1 MRLRPICLAVPA
13 LVFAACAD
21 ESSVTGPAVEIAVA
35 PLTLPGV
42 VGVEYALA
50 VFNASPSPAFSFAP
64 DGSAATN
71 LTSLVWNQT
80 SVTSNQYG
88 DGKGA
93 IAYVGTCDASGQA
106 PRMNHVALAIKQ
118 INAGANGGSIDG
130 ASPAAFV
137 GTDNILDDQLT
148 SSDGAPDFNNPCP
161 LGAPC
166 VLAVPCEENRDTA
179 VTFNLTIMRRADQGF
194 FDVAVNFEDIFCSA
208 KLDCQYDTG
217 PIQLL
222 HNPNKPG
229 QPRDQTAVLAFA
241 CTTGTGDVA
250 DTRLHLSPITVTCG
264 ANAPIVLDPTVGPGN
279 AWTSS
284 SPDPHTTDAIWQYAT
299 YLGTESL
306 LCDGLPCNKLFW
318 NVALGFDATVGDCR
332 ISASATA
339 AGLDVMNDGLTPAGT
354 TYPWLRYDVDL
365 TNPEGG
371 LACDQHP
378 LDGGDGVTTE
388 YTLVSAPKRFCHR
401 FDGGVATTLNDP
413 ACRAPRGYFAGPR
426 PGLHDM
432 LELVEPG
439 YCAPSGGDVQ
449 VVGVVESWAVEVQG
463 FYLQPESA
471 VPVLGAA
478 LTSPLT
484 RGAFGL
490 ALASH
495 YRGLALNPEAFGL
508 ATADIPDL
516 YETLVI
522 TDACEEIGRIAGLSE
537 VFIGIARQPEVRDQ
551 MLAFTNFAGNLA
563 AQADPKVVL
572 VRADTV
578 AAVINGVGRQPE
590 LVSTLEGDAIA
601 LLGGYVT
608 PVGAGAANAAMLS
621 MVAPTLAVLEGITQ
635 NPEVGSQLM
644 ETAQLLMAT
653 PVVLTGVVGSRV
665 EAELLAAYD
674 AALVIQPEAEALL
687 RAALLAVSGLVPPSG
702 PIE

>member
-1 MRLRPICLAVPA
+1 VIPV

-21 ESSVTGPAVEIAVA
+21 ESSVTGPTVSIAVA

-71 LTSLVWNQT
+71 LTSLVWNQ
-80 SVTSNQYG
+80 SSITSNQYG

-93 IAYVGTCDASGQA
+93 ITYVGTCDASGQA

-118 INAGANGGSIDG
+118 INAGANGGSLDG
-130 ASPAAFV
+130 TSPAAFV

-148 SSDGAPDFNNPCP
+148 SSDEAPDFNNPCP
-161 LGAPC
+161 RGAPC

-194 FDVAVNFEDIFCSA
+194 FDIAVNFEDIFCSA
-208 KLDCQYDTG
+208 KLDCQYTTG

-241 CTTGTGDVA
+241 CTTGAGDVA

-284 SPDPHTTDAIWQYAT
+284 TPDPDAADAIWQYAT
-299 YLGTESL
+299 YLGTENL
-306 LCDGLPCNKLFW
+306 LCDGLPCNKLYW

-332 ISASATA
+332 LSASATA
-339 AGLDVMNDGLTPAGT
+339 ATRDVMNDGLTPAGT
-354 TYPWLRYDVDL
+354 TYPWLRYEVDL
-365 TNPEGG
+365 TNEQGG

-413 ACRAPRGYFAGPR
+413 ACRAPTGYFATPR
-426 PGLHDM
+426 PRLHEM
-432 LELVEPG
+432 LEAVEPG
-439 YCAPSGGDVQ
+439 YCVPSAADAQ
-449 VVGVVESWAVEVQG
+449 VVGVVASWAVEVRG
-463 FYLQPESA
+463 FYQQPESA
-471 VPVLGAA
+471 VPVLGAS
-478 LTSPLT
+478 LTTPIT

-495 YRGLALNPEAFGL
+495 YRGLATNPEAFGL

-537 VFIGIARQPEVRDQ
+537 VFIGVARQPEVRDQ
-551 MLAFTNFAGNLA
+551 MLAFTDFAGNLA

-578 AAVINGVGRQPE
+578 ASVINGGARQPE
-590 LVSTLEGDAIA
+590 LVSTLEDDAYS

-621 MVAPTLAVLEGITQ
+621 MVAPTQAVLDGIAR
-635 NPEVGSQLM
+635 NPELGPRLVQMAQFLMSTPVALTGTVGSW
-644 ETAQLLMAT
+644 
-653 PVVLTGVVGSRV
+653 V
-665 EAELLAAYD
+665 EAELLAAYE
-674 AALVIQPEAEALL
+674 AALDIQPEAEALL
-687 RAALLAVSGLVPPSG
+687 RQALLTLSGLVPPSG
-702 PIE
+702 PVE